1 MSVLI
6 MGMKMPKSCMDCPL
20 FESLYHFHGCHAKP
34 ESFNDRD
41 MWNFAVGDRP
51 SWCPLVEVSAPHG
64 RLIDADALLNLLNN
78 CVFPS
83 DMVTT
88 TAVRMAMNWIK
99 DSPTVIE
106 AEDGD
111 SDV

>member
-6 MGMKMPKSCMDCPL
+6 KGMEMPEDCFLCPCI
-20 FESLYHFHGCHAKP
+20 EYEHHGYVCWITGYQAHHN
-34 ESFNDRD
+34 E
-41 MWNFAVGDRP
+41 RP
-51 SWCPLVEVSAPHG
+51 IGCPFVEVPPHG
-64 RLIDADALLNLLNN
+64 RLIDADALLDLLNN

-106 AEDGD
+106 VEDGE
-111 SDV
+111 